1 MSEDKAFL
9 KSVNKFAVF
18 ITIFI
23 DVCMVIG
30 YLAAWFYE
38 EYPFRYVC
46 FVFVIMIVGMS
57 ISVAALRK
65 WPQQFRYVEML
76 AFAIVYMV
84 GLLLALNDHMFV
96 LVFQIITMYVL
107 YFDT

>member
-65 WPQQFRYVEML
+65 WHSSSDMWRCWRLRLFIWL
-76 AFAIVYMV
+76 GCF
-84 GLLLALNDHMFV
+84 LH
-96 LVFQIITMYVL
+96 
-107 YFDT
+107 

>member
-46 FVFVIMIVGMS
+46 FVFVIWNI
-57 ISVAALRK
+57 K
-65 WPQQFRYVEML
+65 KK
-76 AFAIVYMV
+76 
-84 GLLLALNDHMFV
+84 
-96 LVFQIITMYVL
+96 IITCVSFFIQFHLCPWSLSPPTQPLMVPML
-107 YFDT
+107 SLKPL